1 MGCADSDVPIAAPA
15 DDAQSVAVGTDGHPA
30 AALDVVTLQSHVRA
44 QLAAW
49 SELISTTAVM
59 ARGQ

>member
-1 MGCADSDVPIAAPA
+1 VGRADSDAAIAAPA

-30 AALDVVTLQSHVRA
+30 AALDVVTLQSHVRV

-49 SELISTTAVM
+49 SELIGTTAVM
-59 ARGQ
+59 AHGQ